1 MKKLIGITGILL
13 LLFCCSFI
21 TPVLGNTLN
30 EEYEELEI
38 NRKLLVV
45 IGGEINTKWIGRE
58 LYGHGLIV
66 YAEGNI
72 LFNYNFS
79 IDFKGIPLNYNYYFV
94 SICLYKPR

>member
-1 MKKLIGITGILL
+1 MLV
-13 LLFCCSFI
+13 CCSFI

-79 IDFKGIPLNYNYYFV
+79 IDFKGIPLNYNYSSFQLHV
-94 SICLYKPR
+94 IK